1 MVDQITIQTLGVLV
15 AASGVLI
22 GVAYYIVSIRNQVQT
37 RQAQLF
43 MNLYNV
49 IQNKDFYKRF
59 LNQISE
65 WEYKDY
71 NDFETKYG
79 FEANPEE
86 NTYWHLNTNFLESI
100 SILVNRGLVPIELV
114 HAWLGNYPIL
124 HWEKYR
130 PYIVGLRERI
140 YPDAF
145 IENERFYNRLVE
157 YRRKHPATRGLTQ

>member
-15 AASGVLI
+15 TASGVLI

-49 IQNKDFYKRF
+49 IQNKEFYKR
-59 LNQISE
+59 LLEQITT

-71 NDFETKYG
+71 DDFEAKYG
-79 FEANPEE
+79 AETNPEE
-86 NTYWHLNTNFLESI
+86 NTYWHLNVNFMESV

-114 HAWLGNYPIL
+114 HAWLGNYPVL

-130 PYIVGLRERI
+130 PYVMGLRVRLF
-140 YPDAF
+140 PGAF
-145 IENERFYNRLVE
+145 VENERFYNRLVE
-157 YRRKHPATRGLTQ
+157 YRRRHPPT